1 MNPTCRCGTM
11 IARDVRPG
19 AYSQSKLPLA
29 GTWKGATGAVCMR
42 KPVYLLLA
50 AVLLAELD
58 AASACSMRNL
68 ANDEDLFCKGIN
80 RVVRTSISAG

>member
-1 MNPTCRCGTM
+1 
-11 IARDVRPG
+11 
-19 AYSQSKLPLA
+19 
-29 GTWKGATGAVCMR
+29 MR

-68 ANDEDLFCKGIN
+68 ANDEDLFCQGIN
-80 RVVRTSISAG
+80 RVVRTSISSRLNRRELSISQLEQKPEQHDRENASVVCRAVFRRIDQRN